1 MDYLTVTLLSVV
13 TPLVV
18 YYLVTKKENKYPP
31 GPFSFPFV
39 ANLPQFAMAGSLP
52 KFAEKYK
59 KKYGNVRLVMTVL
72 LSITNAVAF
81 HCFNQHVKKIKP
93 VTSVQTFRHRGL
105 KRHKVLFYCKV
116 VIKYMLAFNYDNNN
130 N

>member
-1 MDYLTVTLLSVV
+1 MDYLTVTLMSVV

-59 KKYGNVRLVMTVL
+59 KKYGNVRLV
-72 LSITNAVAF
+72 ID
-81 HCFNQHVKKIKP
+81 C
-93 VTSVQTFRHRGL
+93 
-105 KRHKVLFYCKV
+105 
-116 VIKYMLAFNYDNNN
+116 VIKYYKRCSFPLL
-130 N
+130 